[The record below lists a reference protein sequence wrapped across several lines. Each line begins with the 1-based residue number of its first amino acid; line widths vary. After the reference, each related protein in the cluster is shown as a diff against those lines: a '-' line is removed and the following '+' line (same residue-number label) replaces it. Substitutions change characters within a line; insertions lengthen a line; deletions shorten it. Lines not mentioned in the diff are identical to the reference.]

1 MAAEETI
8 ESITGQLLAE
18 IRIVTGGRAD
28 PKEECSL
35 ADNGINSMGFM
46 ELLVFIEQKWG
57 VSLVDQ
63 GISARDVADVRALAE
78 RILEGIRHA

>member
-8 ESITGQLLAE
+8 ESIVGQLLAE
-18 IRIVTGGRAD
+18 IRIVTGGRVD

-35 ADNGINSMGFM
+35 VENGINSMGFM

-63 GISARDVADVRALAE
+63 GIAARDVADVRALAE
-78 RILEGIRHA
+78 RILEGMHHA

>member
-8 ESITGQLLAE
+8 ESIVDQLLAE
-18 IRIVTGGRAD
+18 IRIVTGGRVD

-35 ADNGINSMGFM
+35 TDNGINSMGFM

-63 GISARDVADVRALAE
+63 GIAARDVADVRALAE
-78 RILEGIRHA
+78 RIREGMHHA

>member
-8 ESITGQLLAE
+8 ESITGELLSE
-18 IRIVTGGRAD
+18 IRIVTGGRVD
-28 PKEECSL
+28 PKPECSL

-63 GISARDVADVRALAE
+63 GIAARDVADVRALAR

>member
-8 ESITGQLLAE
+8 ESITGELLAE
-18 IRIVTGGRAD
+18 IRIVTGGRVD
-28 PKEECSL
+28 PKPDRSL

-63 GISARDVADVRALAE
+63 GIAARDVADVRALAQ
-78 RILEGIRHA
+78 RILEGIRHT

>member
-1 MAAEETI
+1 MEREETI
-8 ESITGQLLAE
+8 QSITDELLTE
-18 IRIVTGGRAD
+18 IRIVTGGRITPD
-28 PKEECSL
+28 PGRSL

-63 GISARDVADVRALAE
+63 GISARDVADVSALAA
-78 RILEGIRHA
+78 RILDGIRPA